1 MPRIGVPSRAVARLA
16 AIGAPGSRIGRR
28 PAAKHLPQDAAQ
40 AAARCRAT
48 QRPAEA
54 AAQTA
59 TQTATHSGAGRATA
73 TAAQQFTQQPAAG
86 GTAGPAALTHP
97 AFAGAARLLLHH
109 RSDALGKHHACGD
122 PGE

>member
-16 AIGAPGSRIGRR
+16 AIGASGSGIGRR

-40 AAARCRAT
+40 AAARGRAT
-48 QRPAEA
+48 QRPAKA

-59 TQTATHSGAGRATA
+59 AHSGAHSRSRRAAA
-73 TAAQQFTQQPAAG
+73 TAAQQFTQQPAAC
-86 GTAGPAALTHP
+86 GTAGPAALTQP
-97 AFAGAARLLLHH
+97 AFAGAALLLLHH
-109 RSDALGKHHACGD
+109 RSDALGKHHACGN